1 MNVRYGIC
9 KASLTLKGIDMLNHV
24 KERRLLLGLT
34 QEQHAERVGVSRQ
47 TIISIEGNRYDPSL
61 SLALKLASLLGDSVE
76 GLFIPQE
83 D

>member
-34 QEQHAERVGVSRQ
+34 QEQLAERVGVSRQ